1 MGRAASKP
9 DTPDKEQVR
18 LVLRI
23 LFRAALAFVLISV
36 AWVLLYRFVEPPGT
50 PLMLLRK
57 FDDRYTGAVH
67 QRWVPLRR
75 ISPNVIRAVIAAE
88 DARFCQHNGFDFAEI
103 EKALR
108 KNRRGGRLRGAS
120 TITQQTAK
128 NLFLWPGRN
137 YVRKGLEAWFAILLE
152 LFWSKD
158 RIAETYLN
166 IVEWGDGIYG
176 IEAAA
181 RRYYKRSA
189 RQLSPRQAAHLAA
202 VLPNAWVFSP
212 VDPSRITR
220 TRAASI
226 EVRMRS
232 VALGRRSV
240 CP

>member
-1 MGRAASKP
+1 MLS
-9 DTPDKEQVR
+9 
-18 LVLRI
+18 L
-23 LFRAALAFVLISV
+23 

-57 FDDRYTGAVH
+57 FDERYTGAIR
-67 QRWVPLRR
+67 QRWVPLSR
-75 ISPNVIRAVIAAE
+75 ISPNAIRAVIAAE
-88 DARFCQHNGFDFAEI
+88 DARFCEHNGFDFAQI
-103 EKALR
+103 EKAIR

-137 YVRKGLEAWFAILLE
+137 YVRKGLEAWFAVLLE

-158 RIAETYLN
+158 RIIEVYLN
-166 IVEWGDGIYG
+166 IVELGDGIYG

-181 RRYYKRSA
+181 RRYYGRSA
-189 RQLSPRQAAHLAA
+189 RRLTPSQAAHLAA

-212 VDPSRITR
+212 VDPSRLTR
-220 TRAASI
+220 ARAASI
-226 EVRMRS
+226 EAGMRA
-232 VALGRRSV
+232 VAIGRRSL